1 MGVEKVFLQKTDT
14 CLTYALK
21 RLGIFCQYGNLDA
34 KQFEKRSTKHQI
46 KNLENLQYP
55 SLIMVKHPPES
66 FVCYNEIDELG
77 RVYLNEVSTRWH
89 FMVYEGDFL
98 SDATR
103 DDNGYM
109 YIRVRK
115 LSEFNLE
122 KHPSKWFV
130 LTES

>member
-21 RLGIFCQYGNLDA
+21 RLGIFGQYGGLDA
-34 KQFEKRSTKHQI
+34 KQFENRSKKIRINTFDG
-46 KNLENLQYP
+46 LLYP

-66 FVCYNEIDELG
+66 FVCYNEIDEFG

-115 LSEFNLE
+115 LSEFNLK